1 MNLSSRSGSG
11 DGKKIEFH
19 LCLHSMF
26 VEREIVKTRNILLAI
41 FSVQFRVINMA
52 ILLYLYNTYKHRGEG
67 KQGIDRSEFIVIW
80 W

>member
-1 MNLSSRSGSG
+1 
-11 DGKKIEFH
+11 
-19 LCLHSMF
+19 MF

-67 KQGIDRSEFIVIW
+67 KQGIDIGVNLLLYGGSVTMCYVMCDIVS
-80 W
+80 